1 MRKNAMSYEKAL
13 NNLLSHI
20 RNDWGKQDANRPSG
34 IRLGYTFH
42 LDDSG
47 RNYDKVFVDSGNQR
61 SVVGFVAKKDNPKKG
76 FAKGDILKAAS
87 WKAPA
92 TNFSRGNIF
101 TGDFSRVRWSGIS

>member
-1 MRKNAMSYEKAL
+1 MTDKYNSSL
-13 NNLLSHI
+13 NNLIDHI
-20 RNDWGKQDANRPSG
+20 RADWDKHNDNRPSG
-34 IRLGYTFH
+34 VVLDYTFH

-47 RNYDKVFVDSGNQR
+47 RNYDKVFVDYGNQR
-61 SVVGFVAKKDNPKKG
+61 SVVGFVVKKDNPKKG

-101 TGDFSRVRWSGIS
+101 TGDFSRVRWSGVS